1 MNIAQKTK
9 IILVV
14 CLLWTLPFPTLPR
27 VVGKPIAARPAQ
39 STPNTAEVKM
49 TVSENY
55 GKLPLSFEPNM
66 GQSAKAVKFLSR
78 GNGYTVFLTATEA
91 VFSLRPVPDAASRAV
106 LRMKLAGANQDARV
120 EGEQSLPGKV
130 NYMIGNDRNE
140 WHT

>member
-1 MNIAQKTK
+1 MNVAQKTK
-9 IILVV
+9 IVLVV
-14 CLLWTLPFPTLPR
+14 CLLWVMPLAALPR
-27 VVGKPIAARPAQ
+27 VTAKPSAAAPAQ
-39 STPNTAEVKM
+39 PTANTAEAKT

-106 LRMKLAGANQDARV
+106 LRMKLAGANQDAPV
-120 EGEQSLPGKV
+120 EGQQPLPGKV
-130 NYMIGNDRNE
+130 NYLVGNDKNQ
-140 WHT
+140 